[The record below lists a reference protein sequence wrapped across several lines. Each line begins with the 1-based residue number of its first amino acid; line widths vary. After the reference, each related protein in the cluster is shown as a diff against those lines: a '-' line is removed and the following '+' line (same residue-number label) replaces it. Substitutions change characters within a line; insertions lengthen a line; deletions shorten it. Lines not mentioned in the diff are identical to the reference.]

1 MNELTGLHFSRWVTL
16 VLCGTWN
23 GAASLFSCVV
33 SLFGSCSSILP
44 VTLNAACVHRL
55 GNWCSYTV
63 IASLNSIQ
71 FQHIWF
77 RCVLIVDEISTGCT
91 VRLLSV
97 VPATSF
103 VQRTGETSVM
113 CSFGLCFQRTSVVIV
128 RA

>member
-33 SLFGSCSSILP
+33 SLFGICSSILSM
-44 VTLNAACVHRL
+44 TLNTVCVHRL

-77 RCVLIVDEISTGCT
+77 RCVLIVDEIYMHRLYRAT
-91 VRLLSV
+91 VQCC
-97 VPATSF
+97 AGNF
-103 VQRTGETSVM
+103 
-113 CSFGLCFQRTSVVIV
+113 LCAAYSRNEC
-128 RA
+128 